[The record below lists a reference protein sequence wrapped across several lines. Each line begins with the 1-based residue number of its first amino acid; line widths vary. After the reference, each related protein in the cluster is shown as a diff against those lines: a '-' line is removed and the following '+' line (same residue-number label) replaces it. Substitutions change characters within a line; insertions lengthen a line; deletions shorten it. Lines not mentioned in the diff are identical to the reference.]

1 MPDLSALDLR
11 GHLQGAKAG
20 VHQHVTGTVG
30 AFVGWATAGRTDE
43 PVEPVWPAL
52 AALLLAF
59 VVARSFASVYECVV
73 DTLFVCAMRDKD
85 EYGGNHMSDALRDSL
100 GLAESG
106 ARASEADVPRGS
118 EDTKHV

>member
-1 MPDLSALDLR
+1 MLPR
-11 GHLQGAKAG
+11 GRPQAAH
-20 VHQHVTGTVG
+20 
-30 AFVGWATAGRTDE
+30 
-43 PVEPVWPAL
+43 L
-52 AALLLAF
+52 AAFNAQ
-59 VVARSFASVYECVV
+59 V

-106 ARASEADVPRGS
+106 ARASEAEEAVPSGS